1 MSLTVN
7 IQKTLIDRKRSFFLD
22 LDFRFIQDFL
32 FIYGPSGAGKTLT
45 LKVLAGLIKPDRGR
59 ILLGE
64 TLFFDSEKRIDLPSQ
79 ERKIGYLPQS
89 YSLFPHLTVR
99 KNLEFPLKDLFS
111 FGLPESDR
119 ILVDDILEIFE
130 IQNIAGSYPRYLSGG
145 QKQRVALARALI
157 GKPELLLLD
166 EPFAAL
172 NLELKEKMK
181 EELKKIQRLFQ
192 VPVVVVSHDPEDYS
206 YFGADSLSI
215 ENGITRPMRKE
226 KDKANKTK
234 NSSFKK

>member
-7 IQKTLIDRKRSFFLD
+7 IQKTLSDRKRSFFLD

-45 LKVLAGLIKPDRGR
+45 LKVLAGLIKPDRGK

-79 ERKIGYLPQS
+79 ERKIGYLPQN

-99 KNLEFPLKDLFS
+99 KNLEFPLKNLFS
-111 FGLPESDR
+111 FRLSESDR

-130 IQNIAGSYPRYLSGG
+130 IQNIADSYPRYLSGG

-215 ENGITRPMRKE
+215 ENGVTFPLKQKKEPKRK
-226 KDKANKTK
+226 
-234 NSSFKK
+234 

>member
-64 TLFFDSEKRIDLPSQ
+64 TLFFDSEKRIDLPCQ

-99 KNLEFPLKDLFS
+99 KNLEFPLKNLFS
-111 FGLPESDR
+111 FRLSESDR

-192 VPVVVVSHDPEDYS
+192 VPVVVVSHDPGDYS

-215 ENGITRPMRKE
+215 ENGVTFPIKQKKEPKRK
-226 KDKANKTK
+226 
-234 NSSFKK
+234 

>member
-7 IQKTLIDRKRSFFLD
+7 IQKTLSDRKRSFFLD

-45 LKVLAGLIKPDRGR
+45 LKVLAGLIKPDRGK

-79 ERKIGYLPQS
+79 ERKIGYLPQN

-99 KNLEFPLKDLFS
+99 KNLEFPLKNLFS
-111 FGLPESDR
+111 FRLSESDR

-130 IQNIAGSYPRYLSGG
+130 IQNIADSYPRYLSGG

-157 GKPELLLLD
+157 GKPGLLLLD

-215 ENGITRPMRKE
+215 ENGVTFPLKQKKEPKRK
-226 KDKANKTK
+226 
-234 NSSFKK
+234 

>member
-99 KNLEFPLKDLFS
+99 KNLEFPLKNLFWFRLS
-111 FGLPESDR
+111 ESDR

-130 IQNIAGSYPRYLSGG
+130 IQNIADSYPRYLSGG

-215 ENGITRPMRKE
+215 ENGVTFPLKQKKEPKRK
-226 KDKANKTK
+226 
-234 NSSFKK
+234 

>member
-99 KNLEFPLKDLFS
+99 KNLEFPLKNLFS
-111 FGLPESDR
+111 FRLSESDR

-130 IQNIAGSYPRYLSGG
+130 IQNIADSYPRYLSGG

-215 ENGITRPMRKE
+215 ENGVTFPLKQKKEPKRK
-226 KDKANKTK
+226 
-234 NSSFKK
+234 